1 MRILHVITS
10 LKTGGAETLVVNLMS
25 QFCSLGHEVGVA
37 VFNAEH
43 TDLMKRLEKECP
55 ECKIY
60 RLGKSFY
67 NPRFIFQLIPIICKY
82 DIIHTHNS
90 SAQLYAVLANIFCHK
105 IMVTTEHNTQN
116 RKRGNRILSLIDKWM
131 YGRYDH
137 VICISQQAE
146 DNLRSYLQNE
156 RNSLKKIVTIY
167 NGVNIDTIH
176 SAQPL
181 LSEKPDKFLVVM
193 VAAFRPQK
201 DHATLIKAM
210 TKLSKEK
217 FEAWLVG
224 DGESHA
230 EVERLIS
237 DLGMEDRV
245 KMVGLRTDVPQI
257 LKTAD
262 VIVMSTH
269 YEGLSLSNIEGMAAG
284 KPFVASDV
292 EGIREITKGFGIL
305 VPHEDADALAE
316 AIKQLH
322 DDKMYYKQ
330 IADKCYERATQFDIS
345 KMVSRYNDVYMSFSR
360 L

>member
-10 LKTGGAETLVVNLMS
+10 LKTGGAEALVVNLMP
-25 QFCSLGHEVGVA
+25 QFCLLGHEVGVA

-60 RLGKSFY
+60 RLGNSFY
-67 NPRFIFQLIPIICKY
+67 NPRFIFQLIPIISKY

-131 YGRYDH
+131 YARYDH
-137 VICISQQAE
+137 IICISKQAE
-146 DNLRSYLQNE
+146 ENLRSYLQNE
-156 RNSLKKIVTIY
+156 SVSLKKIVTIY
-167 NGVNIDTIH
+167 NGVNIETIH

-210 TKLSKEK
+210 TRLPKEK

-224 DGESHA
+224 DGESRA

-330 IADKCYERATQFDIS
+330 IADKCYKRATQFDMS
-345 KMVSRYNDVYMSFSR
+345 NMVSRYNDVYLSFSR